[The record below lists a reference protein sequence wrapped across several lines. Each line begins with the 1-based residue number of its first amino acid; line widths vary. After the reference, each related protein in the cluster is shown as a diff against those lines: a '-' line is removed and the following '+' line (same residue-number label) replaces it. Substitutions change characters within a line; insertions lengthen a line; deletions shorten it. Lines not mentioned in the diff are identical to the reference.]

1 MTITLTRSP
10 YVAGSLLKFKI
21 WLNNEPVTKI
31 ALGEEKEITLPEEN
45 SEIQIKQLSGKS
57 NILMVKDGDHV
68 EISNGP
74 GLRWM
79 VLLAVLF
86 VLIVTLLDGP
96 AVLISLLIAIL
107 CFFILLIKTD
117 SFKLTKINNQSS
129 P

>member
-21 WLNNEPVTKI
+21 WLNNKPVTKI
-31 ALGEEKEITLPEEN
+31 AIGEEKTITLPQNN
-45 SEIQIKQLSGKS
+45 SIVQIKQLSGKS
-57 NILMVKDGDHV
+57 NTLTVNDGDHV

-79 VLLAVLF
+79 VLIAILF
-86 VLIVTLLDGP
+86 VTVSTILNGP
-96 AVLISLLIAIL
+96 AVLISLLIVVI
-107 CFFILLIKTD
+107 CFFVLLRKTD
-117 SFKLTKINNQSS
+117 SFKLTKINNKST

>member
-1 MTITLTRSP
+1 MAITLTRSP

-57 NILMVKDGDHV
+57 NKLTVNDGDHV

>member
-10 YVAGSLLKFKI
+10 YVAGSLPKFKV

-31 ALGEEKEITLPEEN
+31 AIGEEKTITLPEDY
-45 SEIQIKQLSGKS
+45 SIVQIKQLSGKS
-57 NILMVKDGDHV
+57 NALTVNDGDHV

-74 GLRWM
+74 GLWWM

-86 VLIVTLLDGP
+86 VPIAILLDGP
-96 AVLISLLIAIL
+96 AMLISLVVSIT

-117 SFKLTKINNQSS
+117 SFKLTKINNKSTQ
-129 P
+129 

>member
-21 WLNNEPVTKI
+21 WLNNKPITKI
-31 ALGEEKEITLPEEN
+31 AIGEEKTVTLPENN
-45 SEIQIKQLSGKS
+45 SIIQIKQFSGKS
-57 NILMVKDGDHV
+57 NTLRVNDGDHV

-79 VLLAVLF
+79 VLLALLF
-86 VLIVTLLDGP
+86 VPIVTFLDGT
-96 AVLISLLIAIL
+96 AVLISLLAAIT

-117 SFKLTKINNQSS
+117 SFKLTIINEHPTS
-129 P
+129 